1 MLIYPVNINLK
12 SINSISLIAAEE
24 NDDNSAIKS
33 INSTGYIEN
42 EEVQLEEIETEIN
55 DIEENIQ
62 KLEVIDDPI
71 IEDLYNELSNINIY
85 EIVEEEVNVL
95 EEQSEDNTIDE
106 LVFEDKISDFIS
118 INKASAE
125 GELDQNEEQIDE
137 EIEQEFDY
145 PSDEVGGTELIST
158 EITLNIVSDSNEDSS
173 EKEVLDIEEFVEQ
186 KQEEEFSLITTS
198 TANAARAG
206 WGYFFAVQST
216 FVANAKTKNAIF
228 VQTVKV
234 PVTGGIYKP
243 KHFTIK
249 MYNQTKTHRDGDYST
264 TTSKTFTNVKKNKQ
278 VDITTD
284 INSTKFWRGK
294 TVVTGH
300 FSDGSTDVEELKSN
314 RLLLNKKGVIY
325 PTYKDPYSGKKL
337 TQPSSTTYK
346 KNYVNKWTD
355 KNRKD
360 YRNWYNNKFKKL
372 DWKKYEFHH
381 ISPRAYSGSNDY
393 SNLIPLKKEFHQKV
407 VSPWW
412 TNY

>member
-206 WGYFFAVQST
+206 WGYFFTVQST

-264 TTSKTFTNVKKNKQ
+264 TTSKTFTNV
-278 VDITTD
+278 
-284 INSTKFWRGK
+284 
-294 TVVTGH
+294 
-300 FSDGSTDVEELKSN
+300 
-314 RLLLNKKGVIY
+314 
-325 PTYKDPYSGKKL
+325 
-337 TQPSSTTYK
+337 
-346 KNYVNKWTD
+346 
-355 KNRKD
+355 
-360 YRNWYNNKFKKL
+360 
-372 DWKKYEFHH
+372 
-381 ISPRAYSGSNDY
+381 
-393 SNLIPLKKEFHQKV
+393 
-407 VSPWW
+407 
-412 TNY
+412 